1 MTGISA
7 QLRDGVLHVVLDRPE
22 KLNAVNTPMLQELA
36 ARVRDG
42 NQETVRAVLI
52 TGAGRAFCSG
62 GDLSGKDTDGAAGAA
77 NDAVRSIVDLP
88 KPVIAGVHGPASGF
102 GCSLALA
109 CDLIVAARS
118 AYFQLAFANV
128 GLMPDGG
135 ASALI
140 PASIGR
146 QRAAR
151 MALLAERIPAE
162 KAFEWGLIS
171 HVVDDVA
178 YEIELATVVDTLAH
192 GPTVSY
198 QWIKRALQGTTLSEL
213 DNAQAIELD
222 GQNALVRT
230 ADFRAA
236 VKGFRTRQAP
246 QFEGK

>member
-109 CDLIVAARS
+109 CDLIIAARS

-151 MALLAERIPAE
+151 MALLNWRRSSIRWRTDPPSRISGSSERCWTPHCPNSTRRKPLNWTA
-162 KAFEWGLIS
+162 
-171 HVVDDVA
+171 
-178 YEIELATVVDTLAH
+178 
-192 GPTVSY
+192 
-198 QWIKRALQGTTLSEL
+198 RTLSFKPPIS
-213 DNAQAIELD
+213 A
-222 GQNALVRT
+222 R
-230 ADFRAA
+230 
-236 VKGFRTRQAP
+236 P
-246 QFEGK
+246 

>member
-1 MTGISA
+1 MTGIST
-7 QLRDGVLHVVLDRPE
+7 QLSDGVLHVVLDRPE
-22 KLNAVNTPMLQELA
+22 KLNAVNTPMLQDLA

-42 NQETVRAVLI
+42 NHENVR
-52 TGAGRAFCSG
+52 GPDHRGRAGILFRRRPER
-62 GDLSGKDTDGAAGAA
+62 KDTDGAAGAA

-88 KPVIAGVHGPASGF
+88 KPVIAGVHAPASGF

-109 CDLIVAARS
+109 CDLVVAAQS

-151 MALLAERIPAE
+151 MALLAERISAE

-171 HVVDDVA
+171 HVVDDDA
-178 YEIELATVVDTLAH
+178 YETELAAVVDTLAN
-192 GPTVSY
+192 GLTVSY
-198 QWIKRALQGTTLSEL
+198 QWIKRALHDTTLSEL
-213 DNAQAIELD
+213 DDAQAIEWD
-222 GQNALVRT
+222 GQNALIQT

-236 VKGFRTRQAP
+236 VKGFRTRRAP